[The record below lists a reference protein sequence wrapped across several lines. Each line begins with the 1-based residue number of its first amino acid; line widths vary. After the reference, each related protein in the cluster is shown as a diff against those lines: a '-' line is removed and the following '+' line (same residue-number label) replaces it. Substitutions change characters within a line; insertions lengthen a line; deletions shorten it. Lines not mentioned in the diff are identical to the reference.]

1 LYDDDDDDDFA
12 TTVDAGLYTQ
22 QVIPDYDV
30 LAKFGPFEILGRI
43 ARGGMAEVYLARD
56 RNPDGSARHVVLKR
70 VLPEYEDNP
79 EFLEMFLDEGKMA
92 SRLYHPNVCHVYE
105 SGDVDGATFMTLE
118 WVYGVPLRKV
128 IRLAWDGDGIPTPI
142 GAKIISKVAAA
153 LHYVHNA
160 TGVQGR
166 PLNII
171 HRDVSPHNI
180 MVSWEG
186 TVKLLDFGI
195 AKTTAKDSQ
204 TDAGVLKGKY
214 SYLSPEQARG
224 QRVDPRSDIFTLGIC
239 LYETLTGKP
248 LYHRDT
254 VLNTLTAVAEEPVPS
269 AREVNPEV
277 SAGLDAVVKKALAKD
292 PTERFATAGE
302 MQEAIDE
309 ALIAEAAYVDP
320 RVIKGFLDKTFDE
333 NDKLPLPKRAEKL
346 TGSFQTG
353 TPSVMSGSFGPF
365 GNRPRG
371 EDDPGQGGGAAAL
384 AMNDLPIGSGV
395 AGPTLAPPRRTGGSP
410 EALEDLAI
418 EIDMDAD
425 MIVDADVIVNADPN
439 GSMPIVGTTDGA
451 TANHAAGTKKRTA
464 MMWALG
470 VLFVALGIGMGAL
483 TAWLAR

>member
-1 LYDDDDDDDFA
+1 MYDDDDDDEFA
-12 TTVDAGLYTQ
+12 TTVDAGLYTKRP
-22 QVIPDYDV
+22 VPDYDV

-56 RNPDGSARHVVLKR
+56 KNPDGTSRHVVLKR
-70 VLPEYEDNP
+70 VLPEYEGNP
-79 EFLEMFLDEGKMA
+79 EFLEMFLEEGKMA

-105 SGDVDGATFMTLE
+105 AGDVDGATFMTLE

-160 TGVQGR
+160 KGVQGR

-186 TVKLLDFGI
+186 SVKLLDFGI
-195 AKTTAKDSQ
+195 AKTTATAQ

-224 QRVDPRSDIFTLGIC
+224 QRVDPRSDIFALGIC

-277 SAGLDAVVKKALAKD
+277 SAGLDAVVKRALAKD
-292 PTERFATAGE
+292 PTERFTTAGE

-309 ALIAEAAYVDP
+309 ALIAEAAFVDP
-320 RVIKGFLDKTFDE
+320 KVIKGFLDKTFDA

-353 TPSVMSGSFGPF
+353 TPSSMSGSFGPF
-365 GNRPRG
+365 GKRPRG
-371 EDDPGQGGGAAAL
+371 KADQSQEDAAA
-384 AMNDLPIGSGV
+384 AVAANGPPIRPGA
-395 AGPTLAPPRRTGGSP
+395 AGPTVAPPRRTSGSP
-410 EALEDLAI
+410 EGPDDLVI
-418 EIDMDAD
+418 EIDIEADA
-425 MIVDADVIVNADPN
+425 IVESDPN
-439 GSMPIVGTTDGA
+439 EGKPVPGPTVSFRTDVA
-451 TANHAAGTKKRTA
+451 TAPKKRSP